1 MDSPCTRLSV
11 RRLVEF
17 SLRAGDLTPANA
29 AAMYAGML
37 GHKARQQQSGAE
49 GAENER
55 AVRWT
60 GTRAEIALE
69 LYGRADIFY
78 PTQDPPLVEEL
89 KLCAAQPPAAP
100 LPAHRAQALCY
111 AFMLCEELGL
121 SQIALRVSYI
131 TQQGDVCAV
140 FDETLTRE
148 QAAAEFEAIVLPYA
162 RFRALQDDYLAQRNA
177 SIAQLPFPY
186 PSFRPGQ
193 REMAAQ
199 VYTAIARQ
207 KRLFACLPTGTGKSA
222 ATLFPALKALGEG
235 KTEQIF
241 YLTARG
247 TTQQAVLDALARM
260 CAQELIARWVVLTSK
275 EKCCPQAEMR
285 CHPDF
290 CPRAKGYYDREL
302 PALMDISREKRWDP
316 ARIDS
321 LCEQYCLCP
330 FEFSLLLC
338 ETADVVVCDYNYAF
352 DPLVSLRR
360 IFEAGRTPTLL
371 IDEAHNL
378 PSRVRDMLSCTLDS
392 REAAAIRRESGKLR
406 GRKDTVY
413 QALTAYLQALRPC
426 QDALQLS
433 APMDALLSALTPV
446 LVEALAEGT
455 HELYRTLLLARLCL
469 KRMQAHPQEYQA
481 LHQSHG
487 KEQSVHLLRLD
498 IAGHLADCTRRMRGC
513 VYFSATLDPLP
524 RMRQLLGGTEED
536 ATFALPSPFPSGNLM
551 ILQRGL
557 DTRYQQREATAR
569 QVALSLLAL
578 YDGQAGKYIAYF
590 PSYAYLELIRDQLL
604 ALRPELLLHVQQRS
618 MDEAARAEY
627 LHRFETPNTVFLALC
642 VLGGIFSEGID
653 LPGARLIGTAVVGV
667 GLPQVNPAQEALRA
681 CYDAAFADGFGMA
694 YRYPGM
700 HRVLQAVGR
709 VIRSETDCGVALL
722 LDDRYADPRW
732 QALMPPHYHPQL
744 VRSED
749 EIRARSQDFWRTHGI

>member
-1 MDSPCTRLSV
+1 
-11 RRLVEF
+11 
-17 SLRAGDLTPANA
+17 
-29 AAMYAGML
+29 
-37 GHKARQQQSGAE
+37 
-49 GAENER
+49 
-55 AVRWT
+55 
-60 GTRAEIALE
+60 
-69 LYGRADIFY
+69 
-78 PTQDPPLVEEL
+78 
-89 KLCAAQPPAAP
+89 
-100 LPAHRAQALCY
+100 
-111 AFMLCEELGL
+111 
-121 SQIALRVSYI
+121 
-131 TQQGDVCAV
+131 
-140 FDETLTRE
+140 
-148 QAAAEFEAIVLPYA
+148 
-162 RFRALQDDYLAQRNA
+162 
-177 SIAQLPFPY
+177 
-186 PSFRPGQ
+186 
-193 REMAAQ
+193 
-199 VYTAIARQ
+199 
-207 KRLFACLPTGTGKSA
+207 
-222 ATLFPALKALGEG
+222 
-235 KTEQIF
+235 
-241 YLTARG
+241 
-247 TTQQAVLDALARM
+247 M
-260 CAQELIARWVVLTSK
+260 CAQGLIARWVVLTAK
-275 EKCCPQAEMR
+275 EKRCPQAEMR

-316 ARIDS
+316 ARIDA

-433 APMDALLSALTPV
+433 APVDALLSALTPV
-446 LVEALAEGT
+446 LGEALAEGT

-604 ALRPELLLHVQQRS
+604 ALRPELPLHVQQRS

-653 LPGARLIGTAVVGV
+653 LPGARLIGTAIVGV